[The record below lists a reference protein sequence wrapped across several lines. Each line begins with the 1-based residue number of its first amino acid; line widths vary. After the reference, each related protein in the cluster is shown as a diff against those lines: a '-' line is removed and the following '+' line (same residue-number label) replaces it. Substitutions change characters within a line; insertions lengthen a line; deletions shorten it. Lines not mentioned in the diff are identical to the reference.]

1 MNQRHLLGIT
11 ECLCRTCAP
20 SGGSWRRFVKRDV
33 RRYLRH
39 TAAKQIREEIA
50 SDNDH
55 NGDADYM
62 RDQVALNILN
72 VRFMRTNY

>member
-1 MNQRHLLGIT
+1 M
-11 ECLCRTCAP
+11 
-20 SGGSWRRFVKRDV
+20 KRDV

-39 TAAKQIREEIA
+39 TAARQIQRELNDDA
-50 SDNDH
+50 DH

-72 VRFMRTNY
+72 ARFMRTIY